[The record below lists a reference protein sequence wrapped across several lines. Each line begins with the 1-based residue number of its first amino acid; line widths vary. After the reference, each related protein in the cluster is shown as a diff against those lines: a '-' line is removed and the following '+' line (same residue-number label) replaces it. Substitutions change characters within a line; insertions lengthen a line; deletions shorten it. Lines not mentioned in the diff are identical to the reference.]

1 MIDKS
6 LRKATA
12 ERYGDLIVVRM
23 TGGGDCLWMNL
34 YLDKA
39 TGQMT
44 CDSDI
49 GSYAYHWGRGTPL
62 YGNWTEFCCN
72 WLPNSE
78 WLLRKCCG
86 ERNAEMG
93 LDQDATLEALRLRM
107 MEGKE
112 DDENEQAYVEYVLEV
127 VADYDTRREFAVA
140 LNVAADT
147 QRVDLPEEWWDC
159 LVERYT
165 PWQLRFAEICR
176 EVIVPAIRKMDA
188 KECGDNG

>member
-6 LRKATA
+6 LRNATA

-23 TGGGDCLWMNL
+23 TGGGDCLWLNM
-34 YLDKA
+34 YLDGDA
-39 TGQMT
+39 GQMT

-49 GSYAYHWGRGTPL
+49 GSYAYHWGHGTPL

-72 WLPNSE
+72 WLSNSE

-93 LDQDATLEALRLRM
+93 FDLDATLEELRLRM

-112 DDENEQAYVEYVLEV
+112 DDENAQAYVEYVLEAA
-127 VADYDTRREFAVA
+127 ADYGTRREFAVA
-140 LNVAADT
+140 LNVAADI

-159 LVERYT
+159 LVEHYT
-165 PWQLRFAEICR
+165 PKQLRFAEICR

-188 KECGDNG
+188 KESGNDG

>member
-12 ERYGDLIVVRM
+12 ERFGDLIVVRM
-23 TGGGDCLWMNL
+23 IGGGDCLWLNM
-34 YLDKA
+34 YLDGD

-72 WLPNSE
+72 WLSNSE

-86 ERNAEMG
+86 ERNAKMG
-93 LDQDATLEALRLRM
+93 FDQDAT
-107 MEGKE
+107 
-112 DDENEQAYVEYVLEV
+112 
-127 VADYDTRREFAVA
+127 
-140 LNVAADT
+140 
-147 QRVDLPEEWWDC
+147 
-159 LVERYT
+159 
-165 PWQLRFAEICR
+165 
-176 EVIVPAIRKMDA
+176 
-188 KECGDNG
+188 